1 MKKILFMLIAIFG
14 LVGCYNDIIWD
25 YYQYS
30 ATFDIVNEDGAHM
43 LDGDE
48 NAIYDVE
55 VIYKGKTYTYQEE
68 TRATSARAFAIRRTS
83 EPNLF
88 NVGEMYWGSSGS
100 FEIKFRGNS
109 WNVKYETDESS
120 GKRKKDP
127 PVLTSRVWVDDNPP
141 VEGKSIIQL
150 IYVPVAEE

>member
-14 LVGCYNDIIWD
+14 LVGCNNDIEWD

-55 VIYKGKTYTYQEE
+55 VIYKGKTYTYHEE
-68 TRATSARAFAIRRTS
+68 TRETNAQAFAIRRTS

-141 VEGKSIIQL
+141 VEGQSIIQL